1 LRNLYMQL
9 ETSRISEQQFDE
21 QEKILLDRLDRL
33 EAGPEPEADD
43 GEPEDTPAGE
53 PAGKH
58 ARDT

>member
-1 LRNLYMQL
+1 MQL